1 MEGVNVTQKMI
12 NIHTIFVMT
21 VCILFG
27 AMNMISEGGFA
38 VGLSIAIAGVI
49 VGGVVFFLKETISL
63 ITRGIILSTVQLLLI
78 LGASS
83 LRHELHGMFPLMLAS
98 MVIAAIY
105 FEKKNLIIQIAL
117 IDAVSIAG
125 FIFKDF
131 FYGGMDTSF
140 LIKGILGVNVGG
152 CIVFYLVKCSL
163 HHITGANEARQE
175 ASKLLEKVRMK
186 SDETSKMAS
195 KQGAVVKKIAEIS
208 KTVSASS
215 DNMLM
220 VADNLNAS
228 AEEQLSTISKITEEI
243 VSISRQ
249 TENSLMES
257 EAASRLA
264 AESAEMLDDG
274 NREVNRMVEAM
285 QKIKKSSSEIST
297 IVKAIEDIA
306 YQTNILSLNAS
317 VEAAKAGAAGKG
329 FAVVADEV
337 RSLAGKSSEAV
348 NNTAE
353 LIEASILAVDEGT
366 RIANSFGQKMK
377 NVMEKSEKS
386 ASRSKFISKLTQDQ
400 SQSLLAVKEQMEQ
413 VSQIAAQGTAN
424 SEESARVA
432 DLVAEGAKEMEQIV
446 KEFGETE

>member
-1 MEGVNVTQKMI
+1 MEGVNITQKMI
-12 NIHTIFVMT
+12 NIHTIFVLT

-27 AMNMISEGGFA
+27 GMNMMAEGGFV

-49 VGGVVFFLKETISL
+49 VAGAVFLLKEKL
-63 ITRGIILSTVQLLLI
+63 PPATRGIVLSTAQLLLI
-78 LGASS
+78 LVASS

-98 MVIAAIY
+98 MAIAAIY
-105 FEKKNLIIQIAL
+105 FEQRNLIIQLGL
-117 IDAVSIAG
+117 IDLVSIGG
-125 FIFKDF
+125 FVFKDF
-131 FYGGMDTSF
+131 FYSGMDTAF

-152 CIVFYLVKCSL
+152 FVIFYLVKCSL
-163 HHITGANEARQE
+163 QHISGANEARQE
-175 ASKLLEKVRMK
+175 ASKLLEKVRIK

-195 KQGAVVKKIAEIS
+195 RQGAVVKKIAEIS
-208 KTVSASS
+208 KTVSTSS
-215 DNMLM
+215 DNMLT

-228 AEEQLSTISKITEEI
+228 AEEQMSTISRITEEI
-243 VSISRQ
+243 VAISRQ
-249 TENSLMES
+249 TENSMMES

-264 AESAEMLDDG
+264 AESAELLDDG
-274 NREVNRMVEAM
+274 NREVNRMADAM
-285 QKIKKSSSEIST
+285 QKIKKSSVEISS

-353 LIEASILAVDEGT
+353 LIEASMAAVDEGT
-366 RIANSFGQKMK
+366 KIANSVRQKMK

-386 ASRSKFISKLTQDQ
+386 ASRSKLISKLTQEQ
-400 SQSLLAVKEQMEQ
+400 AQSLLAVKEQMEQ

-446 KEFGETE
+446 QEFEAAE

>member
-1 MEGVNVTQKMI
+1 MEGVNITQKMI
-12 NIHTIFVMT
+12 NIHTIFVLT

-27 AMNMISEGGFA
+27 GMNMMIEGGFA
-38 VGLSIAIAGVI
+38 IGLSIAIGGLI
-49 VGGVVFFLKETISL
+49 VGGTVFMMKKFISL
-63 ITRGIILSTVQLLLI
+63 INRGIILSTAQLLLI
-78 LGASS
+78 LVASS

-98 MVIAAIY
+98 MAIAAIY
-105 FEKKNLIIQIAL
+105 FEIKNLIIQLAL
-117 IDAVSIAG
+117 IDFVSIGG
-125 FIFKDF
+125 FVFRDF
-131 FYGGMDTSF
+131 FYGGMGMDF
-140 LIKGILGVNVGG
+140 LLKGILGVNVGG
-152 CIVFYLVKCSL
+152 FIVFYLVKCSL
-163 HHITGANEARQE
+163 QHISGANDARQE
-175 ASKLLEKVRMK
+175 ASKLLEKVKLK

-195 KQGAVVKKIAEIS
+195 KQGEVVKKIAEIS

-215 DNMLM
+215 DNMLT

-228 AEEQLSTISKITEEI
+228 AEEQLSTISRITEKI
-243 VSISRQ
+243 ASISRQ
-249 TENSLMES
+249 TENSMMES

-264 AESAEMLDDG
+264 AESAELLDDG
-274 NREVNRMVEAM
+274 NREVNRMADAM
-285 QKIKKSSSEIST
+285 QKIKKSSAEIST

-337 RSLAGKSSEAV
+337 RTLAGKSSEAV
-348 NNTAE
+348 NNTAD
-353 LIEASILAVDEGT
+353 LIEASMLAVDEGT
-366 RIANSFGQKMK
+366 KIADSVRQKMK

-400 SQSLLAVKEQMEQ
+400 AQSLLEIKEQMEQ
-413 VSQIAAQGTAN
+413 VSQLAAQGTAN

-446 KEFGETE
+446 REFGETE